1 EHIDEKT
8 NVLHGVEQAI
18 SNELNLVLHQ
28 QHYDVLP
35 ITITDNPNSS
45 SNDLLTLKNSIYRS
59 RELSRIQSKEMHD
72 LDLSLR
78 EAEIL
83 LGSKYDELKYLEYE
97 TSSNSM

>member
-1 EHIDEKT
+1 
-8 NVLHGVEQAI
+8 
-18 SNELNLVLHQ
+18 LVLHQ